1 MLWGFQGTRSE
12 YRVAALF
19 YFMAV
24 MYSVTFAMMTLL
36 APLYALHLG
45 FDFKTMGAI
54 VSAQA
59 IFQLSL
65 RLFGA
70 PFPTASENARFSG

>member
-1 MLWGFQGTRSE
+1 MLWGFQGARSE

-54 VSAQA
+54 VSVPDSVVSVHG
-59 IFQLSL
+59 LLPETLYRSL
-65 RLFGA
+65 
-70 PFPTASENARFSG
+70 